1 MWLPLPSTHSL
12 NPRILTPPPPPS
24 PLTTPP
30 SSAHVHSYTASLTL
44 FRRSYYFRH
53 SNVRIVG
60 GLDTQG
66 NGAVAETAL
75 GGGAGNR
82 VQKQKLIQFS
92 RRSSIAGRPVVGY
105 YQEVDQGTGVSCP
118 LLRTLRANESI
129 AVALPFLSSPL
140 RNNIHVT
147 SKIFCWSL
155 EY

>member
-1 MWLPLPSTHSL
+1 MWLPLPSTHSH
-12 NPRILTPPPPPS
+12 PRILTPPPPPS

-82 VQKQKLIQFS
+82 VQKQNSFNS
-92 RRSSIAGRPVVGY
+92 PD
-105 YQEVDQGTGVSCP
+105 E
-118 LLRTLRANESI
+118 
-129 AVALPFLSSPL
+129 VALPEDQWLDIIKKLIKVQVFRAPCFAPYAQTNPLPLRFLSSPL
-140 RNNIHVT
+140 LCATI
-147 SKIFCWSL
+147 
-155 EY
+155 YM